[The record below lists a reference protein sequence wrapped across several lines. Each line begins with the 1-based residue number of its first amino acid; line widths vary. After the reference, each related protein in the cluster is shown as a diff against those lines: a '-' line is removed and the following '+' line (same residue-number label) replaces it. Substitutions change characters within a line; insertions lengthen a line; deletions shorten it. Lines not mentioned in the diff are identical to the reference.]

1 MNALEIYAKGIG
13 STVYYGPGAGPEPTA
28 SAVVADLVDLAKG
41 GWQAEPAR
49 HSDNILRSE
58 SSIKA
63 PRYFRLMV
71 KNEPG
76 VIAKI
81 SAVFANQDISI
92 EALIQHEIKV
102 NNGEQADEVP
112 VVILSGS
119 VSDQIVKELLNQL
132 NDMEEVADCL
142 KQFRIHA
149 KIN

>member
-1 MNALEIYAKGIG
+1 
-13 STVYYGPGAGPEPTA
+13 
-28 SAVVADLVDLAKG
+28 
-41 GWQAEPAR
+41 
-49 HSDNILRSE
+49 
-58 SSIKA
+58 
-63 PRYFRLMV
+63 MV

-102 NNGEQADEVP
+102 SNGEQTDEVP